1 MKLEN
6 SLTLHTKIY
15 SKLIKD
21 LNVKAGHY
29 TTLRGKQAEH
39 SLT

>member
-6 SLTLHTKIY
+6 SLTSYTKIY

-29 TTLRGKQAEH
+29 TTLTGKHRQNT
-39 SLT
+39 L